1 MCLYKYNFE
10 FMMCKIKFLL
20 EFDIFYVF
28 PGSQQNNIEGKDHA
42 LSHSFLP
49 ANNTHHLLLPVEYP
63 VLHSQT
69 YTPMNDEATSET
81 FKSAMNKNF
90 LLNDEGLYKVDRVDY
105 GRKSKLINLKC
116 QLSIK
121 GAS

>member
-1 MCLYKYNFE
+1 MK
-10 FMMCKIKFLL
+10 CKIKILL

-90 LLNDEGLYKVDRVDY
+90 LLNEEGLYKVDRVDY

-121 GAS
+121 CKRCPS

>member
-1 MCLYKYNFE
+1 MK
-10 FMMCKIKFLL
+10 CKIKFLL
-20 EFDIFYVF
+20 EFDIFHVF

-90 LLNDEGLYKVDRVDY
+90 RLDEEGLYKVDRVDY

-121 GAS
+121 SIQLRKLISDIF

>member
-1 MCLYKYNFE
+1 MK
-10 FMMCKIKFLL
+10 CKIKFLL

-90 LLNDEGLYKVDRVDY
+90 LLNEEGLYKVDRVDY

-121 GAS
+121 CKRCPS